1 MRWQVQS
8 ALLVLAMLPVGRANA
23 QVFRVQGGTSTMLNA
38 QGGSVEF
45 TAPKYDGSVNL
56 GYFEGHLRYGAE
68 NRYQFQNFTLLTG
81 DETVPFVLPT
91 DVFDASH
98 YFSVRGIGVSHKDGL
113 GKYYAFAGTTSTW
126 LGTGLFNAAT
136 SDDPVGMLFYE
147 RKINEHFKLFS
158 RNIVSR
164 RQTLLQGLEYQPNK
178 SIKASITAGIGSN
191 QRYAAASFDAET
203 EKLIFRTSYVLTGK
217 SFQRISLASPLSS
230 EVDKENAQ
238 LLYKPLEFVSFTAGH
253 QNLLEPVTLGGAM
266 EHASVNQL
274 SADFH
279 VEKFYFGSGLF
290 FSSSSGLSTKGTNL
304 YVGRRFGRLLEINE
318 NWFQSKSEGQP
329 ASTILSGTI
338 RENFSS
344 RLSLLQ
350 LVSRTSGQTT
360 ASFGGNFTSNR
371 LMLQADYQNMY
382 LPFRPD
388 HPFEQALA
396 LNAAVRVVGPMQ
408 VTAASNVD
416 PTGHLRYTFGVST
429 WLYRMNGMMS
439 SHSETF
445 SIAKFVVQ
453 GVVKDDQ
460 GNPVEGAALRIGKE
474 VIYSDSTGAFLVRMG
489 KHGPFPLSVVPEEFI
504 ANGFYEP
511 VSAPS
516 TVRAETDDAAARVE
530 VVIRRVPPRPAK
542 SVASKETL

>member
-1 MRWQVQS
+1 MRPQFQC
-8 ALLVLAMLPVGRANA
+8 ALLVTAILLAGRANA

-45 TAPKYDGSVNL
+45 KAPKYDGSVDL

-68 NRYQFQNFTLLTG
+68 NRYAFHNFTLLTG

-98 YFSVRGIGVSHKDGL
+98 YFSVRGIGVTHKGNVAN
-113 GKYYAFAGTTSTW
+113 YYAFAGTTSTW

-147 RKINEHFKLFS
+147 RKINDHFKFFS

-164 RQTLLQGLEYQPNK
+164 RQNLLEGLEYQPTR
-178 SIKASITAGIGSN
+178 SVKASIAAGLGSN
-191 QRYAAASFDAET
+191 QKYFAVGFDAET
-203 EKLIFRTSYVLTGK
+203 QKLIFRTSYVLTGN
-217 SFQRISLASPLSS
+217 SFQRISLATPLSS
-230 EVDKENAQ
+230 EVNKGNVQ
-238 LLYKPLEFVSFTAGH
+238 ILYKPLEFVSFTAGH

-266 EHASVNQL
+266 EHATVNQL
-274 SADFH
+274 AADFH

-304 YVGRRFGRLLEINE
+304 YVGRRFGRLLEVNE
-318 NWFQSKSEGQP
+318 NWFQSKSEGAP
-329 ASTILSGTI
+329 SSTILSGTI

-344 RLSLLQ
+344 RFSLLQ
-350 LVSRTSGQTT
+350 LISRTNGQTT
-360 ASFGGNFTSNR
+360 FAFGGDFTSNR
-371 LMLQADYQNMY
+371 LMLQADYQNLY

-396 LNAAVRVVGPMQ
+396 LNASVRVIGPMQ
-408 VTAASNVD
+408 ITAASNVD
-416 PTGHLRYTFGVST
+416 PTGHLRYTFGMST
-429 WLYRMNGMMS
+429 YVYRMSGMMS
-439 SHSETF
+439 ARSETF
-445 SIAKFVVQ
+445 SIAKFLVQ

-460 GNPVEGAALRIGKE
+460 GNPVEGAALHIGKE
-474 VIYSDSTGAFLVRMG
+474 VVYSDSTGAFLVRMG

-516 TVRAETDDAAARVE
+516 TVRAETDDAATRVE
-530 VVIRRVPPRPAK
+530 VVIRRVPLHQIK
-542 SVASKETL
+542 TLASKQ

>member
-1 MRWQVQS
+1 MHLQFQRV
-8 ALLVLAMLPVGRANA
+8 LLVLAVLLAGKANA

-45 TAPKYDGSVNL
+45 KAPKYDGSVSL

-68 NRYQFQNFTLLTG
+68 NRYQLHNLTLLTG
-81 DETVPFVLPT
+81 DETVPFILPT

-98 YFSVRGIGVSHKDGL
+98 YFSARGIGVTHKDSR

-147 RKINEHFKLFS
+147 RKVNNHFKFFS

-164 RQTLLQGLEYQPNK
+164 RQTFLEGLEYQPNR
-178 SIKASITAGIGSN
+178 SVKASLMAGIGSN
-191 QRYAAASFDAET
+191 QKYFAASLDAET
-203 EKLIFRTSYVLTGK
+203 EKLIFRTSYVLTGN

-230 EVDKENAQ
+230 EVNKGNVQ
-238 LLYKPLEFVSFTAGH
+238 LLYKPLEFVSLTAGH
-253 QNLLEPVTLGGAM
+253 QNLLEPVTLGGTMQQAT
-266 EHASVNQL
+266 VNQL

-279 VEKFYFGSGLF
+279 VKGFYFGSGQ
-290 FSSSSGLSTKGTNL
+290 FSSTSSGLGTQGTNL
-304 YVGRRFGRLLEINE
+304 YVGRRFSRLLEVNE
-318 NWFQSKSEGQP
+318 NWFRSKSQGEPG
-329 ASTILSGTI
+329 STILSGTI
-338 RENFSS
+338 RENVSS

-350 LVSRTSGQTT
+350 LISRTNGQTT
-360 ASFGGNFTSNR
+360 FAFGGDFTSNR
-371 LMLQADYQNMY
+371 LMLQADYQNIY

-388 HPFEQALA
+388 HPFQQALA
-396 LNAAVRVVGPMQ
+396 LNASVRVIGPMQ
-408 VTAASNVD
+408 ITAASNVD
-416 PTGHLRYTFGVST
+416 PTGHLRYTFGMST
-429 WLYRMNGMMS
+429 YVYRMSGMMS

-445 SIAKFVVQ
+445 SIAKFMVQ
-453 GVVKDDQ
+453 GVVKDEQ

-474 VIYSDSTGAFLVRMG
+474 VVYSDSTGAFLARMG

-504 ANGFYEP
+504 TNGVYET

-516 TVRAETDDAAARVE
+516 TVRAETDDAAANLE
-530 VVIRRVPPRPAK
+530 IVIRRVPLQPMK
-542 SVASKETL
+542 SVASKK